1 MCPEHPQ
8 DGPGK
13 RNLNVGGSAGLD
25 GLGGCSFPAS
35 AATNHHRRGLGGGRL
50 KTHLFSLG
58 SGGRT
63 SEIKVPEAW
72 APSASTAGD
81 LTPRPSPAF
90 GGRRQPWASPG
101 LNTQQPDLRLCLFLH
116 LAFPC
121 PLFLGEHQSLDLGA
135 ALVQCNLVLT
145 NLQRPYFP
153 TKTAF

>member
-25 GLGGCSFPAS
+25 GLGGVFVSWVCGNKSPQM
-35 AATNHHRRGLGGGRL
+35 GGL

-121 PLFLGEHQSLDLGA
+121 PLFLGGHQSLDLGA

>member
-1 MCPEHPQ
+1 MPRAPPGRSGQKKSERRRVGRTGRPRGVFVSCVCGNKSPQ
-8 DGPGK
+8 TG
-13 RNLNVGGSAGLD
+13 V
-25 GLGGCSFPAS
+25 
-35 AATNHHRRGLGGGRL
+35 GGGRL

-121 PLFLGEHQSLDLGA
+121 PLFLGGHQSLDLGA